1 MSGWAPPSLTETVM
15 DQPVDLDDVDDQLVP
30 TLDIKPTLVFVHG
43 AFSDGASWS
52 SAVEHLGDHC
62 PYRIFANPLRGV
74 SADGAALAAL
84 LQSIDGPIILVGH
97 SYGGALLTQAGCATT
112 AVKALVFVAGLAPDE
127 GESFGELV
135 ARFPGSDL
143 SGALAPTRRPDGGAE
158 LYVPEA
164 HYGPVL
170 AGDLSHL
177 DVLALARR
185 QRPAHPAV
193 LSDPVGAP
201 AWRTLPCWFI
211 YGDADRS
218 LPPALHQFMAHRTGA
233 AGVEVIAGGSH
244 SLHVSHSHRVMK
256 FIERAAMAAEYPV
269 PNLDP

>member
-1 MSGWAPPSLTETVM
+1 M
-15 DQPVDLDDVDDQLVP
+15 DEAVDLDDVEDQLAP
-30 TLDIKPTLVFVHG
+30 TLDTKPTLVFVHG

-52 SAVEHLGDHC
+52 AAVEHLGDHC
-62 PYRIFANPLRGV
+62 PYWIFANPLRGV
-74 SADGAALAAL
+74 TGDGAALAAL
-84 LQSIDGPIILVGH
+84 LQSIDGPIILIGH
-97 SYGGALLTQAGCATT
+97 SYGGALLTEVGCATE
-112 AVKALVFVAGLAPDE
+112 AVKALVFVAALAPDE
-127 GESFGELV
+127 GESFGELA

-143 SGALAPTRRPDGGAE
+143 AEALTPAQLPDGEAD
-158 LYVPEA
+158 LYVLEDS
-164 HYGPVL
+164 YGAVL
-170 AGDLSHL
+170 AGDLSHN

-185 QRPAHPAV
+185 QRPAHQAA
-193 LSDPVGAP
+193 LRDPVGKP

-218 LPPALHQFMAHRTGA
+218 LPPALHQFMAHRAGA

-244 SLHVSHSHRVMK
+244 SLHVSHPHRVMR